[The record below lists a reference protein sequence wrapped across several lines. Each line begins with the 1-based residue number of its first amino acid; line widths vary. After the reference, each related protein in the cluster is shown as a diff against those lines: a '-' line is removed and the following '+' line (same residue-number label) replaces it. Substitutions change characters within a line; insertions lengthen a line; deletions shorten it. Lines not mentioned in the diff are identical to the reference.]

1 MKLKINK
8 ACDLSSISV
17 LPPQSRRSSSIPVG
31 PQQASQI
38 RSQQSQQSFSQGF
51 SSQHGMF
58 SQISQTSLDEA
69 LTNDQRFSSQEREN
83 SVKKPSCLPVITY
96 RREDS
101 QLPISR
107 SSSNLIRNWSAA
119 PVPDHKYQINEEL
132 HHRIGMMETSLTKF
146 GMILDSVQTD
156 LMQVKKGIKE
166 VSLEM
171 EGMLQKLIVVDTSL
185 KLTNTGQE
193 DVKFSLE
200 RSLKSLSEQ
209 LSKDRYQDNLQ
220 QIFLVLSTLPKQMEM
235 FLYKLQNEL
244 CTTFTKEIQAMACS
258 VKTPL
263 DRKSPSITV
272 VLPKVT
278 GNHVTPPRRTEPVK
292 NPALPRKVS
301 VHAKIVPKMETGGW
315 KSVKVEQRSFTRAA
329 SLREQKRN
337 KVSSDQQEKQS
348 RVIIDSDEEI
358 EGGFSC
364 LIDVKE
370 TGIRNPIL
378 DVSKD
383 ETARIL
389 RKARRQK
396 RKYCNPIIIN

>member
-1 MKLKINK
+1 MEMAK
-8 ACDLSSISV
+8 
-17 LPPQSRRSSSIPVG
+17 
-31 PQQASQI
+31 
-38 RSQQSQQSFSQGF
+38 
-51 SSQHGMF
+51 
-58 SQISQTSLDEA
+58 
-69 LTNDQRFSSQEREN
+69 RFSSQEREN

-119 PVPDHKYQINEEL
+119 PVPDHKCQINEEL

-200 RSLKSLSEQ
+200 GSLKSLSEQ

-220 QIFLVLSTLPKQMEM
+220 QIFLVLSTLPKQIEM

-244 CTTFTKEIQAMACS
+244 CTTFTKEIQARIAMACS
-258 VKTPL
+258 VNTPL
-263 DRKSPSITV
+263 DQKSPSITV

-301 VHAKIVPKMETGGW
+301 VQAKIVAKTETGGW
-315 KSVKVEQRSFTRAA
+315 KSVKVEQGSFTRAA

-337 KVSSDQQEKQS
+337 KVSSNQQVVVSVHIVLVFPALQEKQS

-358 EGGFSC
+358 EGGFSY

-378 DVSKD
+378 DVSKE